1 MSELNI
7 DNKYNFFGRINKD
20 KYGFF
25 KIWEK
30 PETPENDTIIQMSLK
45 NQSKIKNMT
54 DDLID
59 DFRIAKNNLSKE
71 RKKEE
76 INKEKSKLNKNK
88 NKKVS
93 KILKNIDKM
102 FSKIKNSQEKLSE
115 INMNSLLNMKKEIKK
130 SEKIEESNSLVK
142 KKEKEYKKLENFNK
156 KKKSHHY
163 QFLSDYY
170 RRQLN
175 QVLLGFHPIKH
186 LEKIKSLRKEN
197 PEINEEF
204 KEKTKVIEKELFQK
218 TSPNFHFKNQRNF
231 KKTFYENNKNTKDN
245 LFINTKTNIN
255 FYQKEKKTKELK
267 NKISSPLPKIAN
279 FTSFGFHPVYKCYA
293 TEAEIPK
300 RIISQN
306 KLNLYNFN
314 QNLLMRKNKM
324 RKFPDKEG
332 RKLELQLMEDA
343 CKNIINSIDK
353 VEGEQNDFYNKYAK
367 LNADERKKIKDDILE
382 DKTKTENI
390 LLKIKNNNLMKGIKD
405 DMNIKRKKVN
415 DDIKNYGKQINHI
428 RDQIIQNIEEQESFE
443 HEFII

>member
-7 DNKYNFFGRINKD
+7 DNKYNFFGRINQD

-218 TSPNFHFKNQRNF
+218 TSPNFHIKNKPNF
-231 KKTFYENNKNTKDN
+231 KKTFYETNKKDN
-245 LFINTKTNIN
+245 LFINTKTNNN
-255 FYQKEKKTKELK
+255 FYPNKKKENLK
-267 NKISSPLPKIAN
+267 NKDSSLPRIAN
-279 FTSFGFHPVYKCYA
+279 FTTFGFHPVYKCSA

-300 RIISQN
+300 KIISQK

-314 QNLLMRKNKM
+314 QNLFLKKNKM

-332 RKLELQLMEDA
+332 RKLELELMEDA

-353 VEGEQNDFYNKYAK
+353 VEGEENDFYNKFAK
-367 LNADERKKIKDDILE
+367 LNTDERKKIKDDILE
-382 DKTKTENI
+382 DQTKTENI
-390 LLKIKNNNLMKGIKD
+390 LLRIKHNNLMKGIKD
-405 DMNIKRKKVN
+405 DMSIKRKKVN
-415 DDIKNYGKQINHI
+415 DDIKNYGKQVNYI
-428 RDQIIQNIEEQESFE
+428 RDQILQNIEQQESFE
-443 HEFII
+443 HKFII

>member
-1 MSELNI
+1 MSALNSN
-7 DNKYNFFGRINKD
+7 NKYKFLTQTNQD

-25 KIWEK
+25 QIWDK
-30 PETPENDTIIQMSLK
+30 PEAPDDTIIQMSLK

-59 DFRIAKNNLSKE
+59 DFRIPKSYLSKE

-76 INKEKSKLNKNK
+76 GIKDKSKLNKKQNK
-88 NKKVS
+88 NVA

-102 FSKIKNSQEKLSE
+102 FSKIKNSEEKLSE
-115 INMNSLLNMKKEIKK
+115 INMNSLLNMKKEIVK
-130 SEKIEESNSLVK
+130 SEKIEEPNSLVK
-142 KKEKEYKKLENFNK
+142 KKEKEYKNLENLNK

-163 QFLSDYY
+163 RFLSDYY

-218 TSPNFHFKNQRNF
+218 TSPNFHIKNKPNF
-231 KKTFYENNKNTKDN
+231 KKTFYETNKKDN
-245 LFINTKTNIN
+245 LFINTKTNNN
-255 FYQKEKKTKELK
+255 FYPNKKKENLK
-267 NKISSPLPKIAN
+267 NKDSSLPRIAN
-279 FTSFGFHPVYKCYA
+279 FTTFGFHPIYKCYA

-300 RIISQN
+300 KIISQK

-314 QNLLMRKNKM
+314 QNLFLKKNKM

-332 RKLELQLMEDA
+332 RKLELELMEDA

-353 VEGEQNDFYNKYAK
+353 VEGEENDFYNKFAK
-367 LNADERKKIKDDILE
+367 LNTDERKKIKDDILE
-382 DKTKTENI
+382 DQTKTENI

-405 DMNIKRKKVN
+405 DMSIKRKKVN
-415 DDIKNYGKQINHI
+415 DDIKNYGKQVNYI
-428 RDQIIQNIEEQESFE
+428 RDQILQNIEQQESFE
-443 HEFII
+443 HKFII

>member
-1 MSELNI
+1 MSALNSN
-7 DNKYNFFGRINKD
+7 NKYKFLTQTNQD

-25 KIWEK
+25 KIWDK
-30 PETPENDTIIQMSLK
+30 PEAPDDTIIQMSLK

-59 DFRIAKNNLSKE
+59 DFRIPKSYLSKE

-76 INKEKSKLNKNK
+76 GIKDKSKLNKKQNK
-88 NKKVS
+88 NVA

-102 FSKIKNSQEKLSE
+102 FSKIKSSEEKLSE
-115 INMNSLLNMKKEIKK
+115 INMNSLLNMKKEIVK
-130 SEKIEESNSLVK
+130 SEKIEEPNSLVK
-142 KKEKEYKKLENFNK
+142 KKEKEYKNLENLNK
-156 KKKSHHY
+156 KKRSHHY
-163 QFLSDYY
+163 RFLSDYY

-218 TSPNFHFKNQRNF
+218 TSPNFHIKNKPNF
-231 KKTFYENNKNTKDN
+231 KKTFYESNKKDN
-245 LFINTKTNIN
+245 LFINTKTNNN
-255 FYQKEKKTKELK
+255 FYPNKKKENLK
-267 NKISSPLPKIAN
+267 NKDSSLPRIAN
-279 FTSFGFHPVYKCYA
+279 FTTFGFHPVYKCYA

-300 RIISQN
+300 KIISQK

-314 QNLLMRKNKM
+314 QNLFLKKNKM

-332 RKLELQLMEDA
+332 RKLELELMEDA

-353 VEGEQNDFYNKYAK
+353 VEGEENDFYNKYAK
-367 LNADERKKIKDDILE
+367 LNTDERKKIKDDILE
-382 DKTKTENI
+382 DQTKTENI

-405 DMNIKRKKVN
+405 DMSIKRKKVN
-415 DDIKNYGKQINHI
+415 DDIKNYGKQVYYI
-428 RDQIIQNIEEQESFE
+428 RDQILQNIEQQESFE
-443 HEFII
+443 HKFII